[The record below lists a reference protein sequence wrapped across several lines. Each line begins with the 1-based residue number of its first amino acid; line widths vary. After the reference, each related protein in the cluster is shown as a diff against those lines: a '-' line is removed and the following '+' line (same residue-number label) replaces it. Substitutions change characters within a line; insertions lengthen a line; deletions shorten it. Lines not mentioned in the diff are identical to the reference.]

1 MAVGRHP
8 SRRSESPARVAGP
21 RQSAAGI
28 GHAGMVLSVTGLGRY
43 IALEGAEA
51 CGKSTHAQLLA
62 TDLGAVLTRETGGTR
77 IGSAIREIL
86 HDNANSELVDKA
98 EVLLI
103 AADRAQHLAEVVRP
117 ALTAGSHVVSDR
129 SAYSSLAYQGYGRGV
144 ALDVVRSTS
153 DWALDGMWPELVVLI
168 DVPADVLAERLSDRD
183 LDRFELA
190 DDAFHARVRAGFAE
204 MAAADPQRWL
214 IIDGT
219 GAQPDVAAKIRETV
233 RKRLSI

>member
-1 MAVGRHP
+1 MDP
-8 SRRSESPARVAGP
+8 
-21 RQSAAGI
+21 
-28 GHAGMVLSVTGLGRY
+28 AGMVLFVTGLGRY

-117 ALTAGSHVVSDR
+117 ALTGGHHVVSDR
-129 SAYSSLAYQGYGRGV
+129 SVYSSLAYQGYGRGV
-144 ALDVVRSTS
+144 PLDVVRSTS
-153 DWALDGMWPELVVLI
+153 DWALDGIWPELVVLI
-168 DVPADVLAERLSDRD
+168 DVPADVLAERLCDRD

-204 MAAADPQRWL
+204 MAAADPLRWL
-214 IIDGT
+214 IIDGA
-219 GAQPDVAAKIRETV
+219 GAQPDVAAKIRQTV
-233 RKRLSI
+233 RERLGI